1 MSAIE
6 NWVYEVYLFYV
17 QDKFASKN
25 GWDKFSGSAGGAGTA
40 GETTS
45 QRWGSEKKKQKRRVD
60 GVQLTLFNP
69 IPEKFGEL
77 KIIHLLKDMF
87 KHFEDMQINSIIP
100 ETDNLEF
107 VNYYFLDHTDLQKE
121 TFLTEIQL
129 YLFWFIKHTLQRTWL
144 T

>member
-1 MSAIE
+1 
-6 NWVYEVYLFYV
+6 
-17 QDKFASKN
+17 
-25 GWDKFSGSAGGAGTA
+25 
-40 GETTS
+40 
-45 QRWGSEKKKQKRRVD
+45 
-60 GVQLTLFNP
+60 
-69 IPEKFGEL
+69 
-77 KIIHLLKDMF
+77 MF

>member
-1 MSAIE
+1 
-6 NWVYEVYLFYV
+6 
-17 QDKFASKN
+17 
-25 GWDKFSGSAGGAGTA
+25 
-40 GETTS
+40 
-45 QRWGSEKKKQKRRVD
+45 
-60 GVQLTLFNP
+60 
-69 IPEKFGEL
+69 
-77 KIIHLLKDMF
+77 MF

-129 YLFWFIKHTLQRTWL
+129 YLFWFIKYTLQRTWL